1 MSTVRIK
8 SEDLKPL
15 TGDALDRIASIRDE
29 DIDFSDIPPINPEQ
43 WKDAVRGKFYRPRKE
58 SISLRV
64 DCDVLHWFRSKGP
77 GYQTRMNQVLR
88 EAMLAG
94 LEHKTA

>member
-15 TGDALDRIASIRDE
+15 TGEELDRIASIRDE
-29 DIDFSDIPPINPEQ
+29 DIDFSDIPPLDPEQ

-58 SISLRV
+58 SISLRG
-64 DCDVLHWFRSKGP
+64 DADVLHGLRSKGP
-77 GYQTRMNQVLR
+77 G
-88 EAMLAG
+88 
-94 LEHKTA
+94 